1 MAPSRIITF
10 TGKGGSG
17 ASTLAAATAAA
28 IAAAGRQTLAFG
40 LGPGLGAC
48 FGMPAL
54 AAPAAA
60 APRLEAVEG
69 HAGRNAA
76 DEFRDWLEELL
87 YWRGMDQAL
96 AEDLS
101 ALPGLN
107 HVGRLLELEKHIQS
121 GRSEAVVVDGGPL
134 GQLLDLPVALDA
146 AARWLERLFSPRQQN
161 VLEPFLR
168 VFAGDY
174 ASSGDSVFD
183 RGRDLLGRLAGL
195 RDVLRDPAASSV
207 RLVLTPDRA
216 AVVEGRQA
224 VAALSLFSWPVD
236 ALVVNRMLPP
246 EVADPFFAVAR
257 QEQADILAEIEAPAT
272 FPVRQAG
279 LHRAGPRGVEALM
292 ALAGEVYGDLDPAAV
307 LHTGRAHSLVR
318 EDGRYVLNVAIPF
331 AQREAL
337 SLEQV
342 DEGIAVHLN
351 GRRCVM
357 PLPDDGYHYEA
368 ASWSFDGEVLRVVL
382 RD

>member
-1 MAPSRIITF
+1 MAPSRIIIF

-40 LGPGLGAC
+40 LGPGLSAC

-54 AAPAAA
+54 AEPAAV

-216 AVVEGRQA
+216 AVVESQQA
-224 VAALSLFSWPVD
+224 VAALSLFSCPVD
-236 ALVVNRMLPP
+236 ALVVNRILPP
-246 EVADPFFAVAR
+246 EVADPFFGAAR
-257 QEQADILAEIEAPAT
+257 QEQADVLAEIEAPAV
-272 FPVRQAG
+272 FPVRHAG
-279 LHRAGPRGVEALM
+279 LCRASPRGVEALM
-292 ALAGEVYGDLDPAAV
+292 ALAGELYGDLDPAAV

-318 EDGRYVLNVAIPF
+318 EDGQYVLNVAVPF

>member
-1 MAPSRIITF
+1 MAPSRIIIF

-40 LGPGLGAC
+40 LGPGLSAC
-48 FGMPAL
+48 FGVPAL
-54 AAPAAA
+54 AEPAAV

-76 DEFRDWLEELL
+76 DEFRDWLEGLL
-87 YWRGMDQAL
+87 YWRGMDPAL
-96 AEDLS
+96 AEDLG

-107 HVGRLLELEKHIQS
+107 HVGRLLELEKHTQAD
-121 GRSEAVVVDGGPL
+121 RSEVVVVDGTTL
-134 GQLLDLPVALDA
+134 GQFLDLPVALDA

-183 RGRDLLGRLAGL
+183 RGRDLLGRLARL
-195 RDVLRDPAASSV
+195 RDVLRDPATSSV

-216 AVVEGRQA
+216 AAAEGQQA
-224 VAALSLFSWPVD
+224 IAALSLFSFPVD
-236 ALVVNRMLPP
+236 ALVVNHVLPP
-246 EVADPFFAVAR
+246 EVTDPFFAAAR
-257 QEQADILAEIEAPAT
+257 QEQAEVLAEIEALAPR
-272 FPVRQAG
+272 PVLRCG
-279 LHRAGPRGVEALM
+279 LRPSAPRGAQALT
-292 ALAGEVYGDLDPAAV
+292 ALASEVYGDLDPAGV

-318 EDGRYVLNVAIPF
+318 EDGRYVLNVVVPF

-357 PLPDDGYHYEA
+357 PLPDDGYRYEA